1 MGVHDLE
8 RRYRRRELKGP
19 TMTDYFLKI
28 DGISGASRAGGF
40 EGWFDLLGYHWEMDG
55 SGNASIAGLPLVVQ
69 TMSLGGLPAVE
80 KKAAAGSRL
89 DRVELQ
95 AVTSN
100 NNPGWYFKVVLAG
113 ALVTTST
120 LTGTDLTTTWSLG
133 DYSRADVSGRSRDAR
148 GAWGPAT
155 TASWVR

>member
-1 MGVHDLE
+1 MII
-8 RRYRRRELKGP
+8 
-19 TMTDYFLKI
+19 YFLRI
-28 DGISGASRAGGF
+28 DGISGASRAQGF

-55 SGNASIAGLPLVVQ
+55 SGNSPVAGLPLVVQ
-69 TMSLGGLPAVE
+69 TMSLRGLPGVE

-89 DRVELQ
+89 ARVELQ
-95 AVTSN
+95 AVTSG

-113 ALVTTST
+113 ALVTAST
-120 LTGTDLTTTWSLG
+120 LTGTDLATTWSLG

-148 GAWGPAT
+148 GSWGPVT

>member
-28 DGISGASRAGGF
+28 DGISGASRARGF

-113 ALVTTST
+113 AQVTTST